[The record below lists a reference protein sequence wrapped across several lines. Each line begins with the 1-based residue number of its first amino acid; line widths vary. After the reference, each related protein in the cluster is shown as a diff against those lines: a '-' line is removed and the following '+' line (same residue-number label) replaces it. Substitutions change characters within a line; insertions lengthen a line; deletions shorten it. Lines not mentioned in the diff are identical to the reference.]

1 MLIFGLNDKGG
12 NLSGKGLS
20 ILGASLDD
28 IKLGLS
34 PIGEVQIDIVEKY
47 NKAIQDTLNPVT
59 AYYRALDDGTG
70 TTVKCNKATRDLIS
84 SAKGAAVSQESMS
97 TALKATSLSSKA
109 AAVGMKALSIAG
121 NMLVG
126 IGIGLAI
133 NLIVTG
139 ISKLVNAQ
147 KDAIEKANELASSWK
162 EQRNALESNK
172 KTIDSI

>member
-1 MLIFGLNDKGG
+1 MLIFGLNDKDG

-34 PIGEVQIDIVEKY
+34 PIGKVQIDIVEKY

-84 SAKGAAVSQESMS
+84 SADGAIVSQESMS
-97 TALKATSLSSKA
+97 TALKTTSLSSKA
-109 AAVGMKALSIAG
+109 AAVGMKALSVAG
-121 NMLVG
+121 N
-126 IGIGLAI
+126 
-133 NLIVTG
+133 
-139 ISKLVNAQ
+139 
-147 KDAIEKANELASSWK
+147 ELFK
-162 EQRNALESNK
+162 G
-172 KTIDSI
+172 